1 MVTPFLLLKPPG
13 VGRLFCAT
21 TPTVCLSPV
30 MVHSITLVPTL
41 ATYSILTADAVEKV
55 AELERGNGMVQ
66 RNCLGALAIRLVPLM
81 YAQLTQTFAAGDRGQ
96 KARPL
101 AGLPPGLCNT
111 PFINVCV
118 GRRASV

>member
-1 MVTPFLLLKPPG
+1 
-13 VGRLFCAT
+13 
-21 TPTVCLSPV
+21 

-41 ATYSILTADAVEKV
+41 ATYSLLTADAVEKV
-55 AELERGNGMVQ
+55 AELERGDGMVQ
-66 RNCLGALAIRLVPLM
+66 RNCLGALAIRPVPSM
-81 YAQLTQTFAAGDRGQ
+81 YAQVTQKTFAVGDRGQ